1 MHFEAKRKK
10 SKASEGETT
19 NTTKKRKEKKKEK
32 RARLPQEKHQIQSR
46 SMRVGLVGAFDR
58 KRKTNRK
65 TNLRIAD
72 DFRKQKG
79 SLFTDLSKSWCIH
92 LYRNQEQKTMAIY
105 LSFLCTV
112 YIVLRCSVKRR
123 KKSTTYDMSIPQQV

>member
-1 MHFEAKRKK
+1 MRL
-10 SKASEGETT
+10 
-19 NTTKKRKEKKKEK
+19 KEK
-32 RARLPQEKHQIQSR
+32 RAKLPKEKQQIQPKKEK
-46 SMRVGLVGAFDR
+46 
-58 KRKTNRK
+58 KRKKKKEQGFRRRNIKYNQDQCGWDSWEHLIAEERLNRK